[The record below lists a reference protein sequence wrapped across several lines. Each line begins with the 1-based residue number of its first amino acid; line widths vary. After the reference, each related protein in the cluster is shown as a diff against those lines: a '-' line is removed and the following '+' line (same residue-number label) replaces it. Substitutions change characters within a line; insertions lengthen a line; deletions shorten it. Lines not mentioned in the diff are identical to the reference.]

1 MTRCLV
7 TCRGWRERLVD
18 VATGESGGAASAS
31 DNDGHD
37 DVGSKEGSDDAAED
51 FRLVLAPGITPALSA
66 MLVAMERGLAGDP
79 GAYTSQQMAPPDE
92 SKHAEQSCTSCGR
105 IEYRPPAKLFTL
117 SRSTP
122 PAARPSDL
130 HDDLDDDWDTDSD
143 DDDMVEYDA
152 EGRVIKKSDHAAAGS
167 LAERHMEAAPVGTV
181 LEFSPACNAFAYEL
195 SQKLTVGGG
204 GTLRVRVVC

>member
-1 MTRCLV
+1 MRACVCVLVCVCVGGIGVTRCLV

-105 IEYRPPAKLFTL
+105 IEYRPPNKVVHPHTFDPA
-117 SRSTP
+117 RST
-122 PAARPSDL
+122 
-130 HDDLDDDWDTDSD
+130 T
-143 DDDMVEYDA
+143 
-152 EGRVIKKSDHAAAGS
+152 I
-167 LAERHMEAAPVGTV
+167 
-181 LEFSPACNAFAYEL
+181 
-195 SQKLTVGGG
+195 
-204 GTLRVRVVC
+204 